1 MPRVEK
7 RGWLELMFKKVLL
20 RHGFRRNRRSDELQ
34 YITHWDNI
42 GGIYVTIKPKMVI
55 VEIKDRN
62 AIHVFRSAKELD
74 TFIRNLK
81 ESATPFM

>member
-1 MPRVEK
+1 VSNEH
-7 RGWLELMFKKVLL
+7 V
-20 RHGFRRNRRSDELQ
+20 ELQ

-62 AIHVFRSAKELD
+62 TIHIFRSARELD
-74 TFIRNLK
+74 MFIRNLK
-81 ESATPFM
+81 ESSTPFM